1 MTATNET
8 VRETSQADGHR
19 MSDCEFDLAV
29 RWFLAVS
36 RAA

>member
-8 VRETSQADGHR
+8 LRETPQADSRR

>member
-1 MTATNET
+1 MTANQQTT
-8 VRETSQADGHR
+8 GTRQ
-19 MSDCEFDLAV
+19 MSDCEFDLAI

>member
-1 MTATNET
+1 MTATLTELGRT
-8 VRETSQADGHR
+8 TPAEAHR
-19 MSDCEFDLAV
+19 MSECEFDLAV

>member
-1 MTATNET
+1 MTANQTEP
-8 VRETSQADGHR
+8 RQATRR
-19 MSDCEFDLAV
+19 MTDCEFDLAI